1 MNALVLVLLLVDISL
16 PSVVCAV
23 SDTGRAVVSALFT
36 GVTVFD
42 PRGRCLVG
50 CRCNLHRQ

>member
-1 MNALVLVLLLVDISL
+1 MNALVLVLLLVDVFL
-16 PSVVCAV
+16 LSVVCAV
-23 SDTGRAVVSALFT
+23 SDTGRAVFSALFT

-42 PRGRCLVG
+42 PRRCPTG